1 MTYEPYLHILV
12 VTKGSIDC
20 VSKHDLIIVVI
31 IIIIIIIIISVVYIN
46 ILTADIFPLLF
57 CSIIIVMTHSTWMMM
72 VKNWASWVY

>member
-1 MTYEPYLHILV
+1 MTYEPYIHILV

-20 VSKHDLIIVVI
+20 VSKHDLVIIV
-31 IIIIIIIIISVVYIN
+31 IIIISVVYIN

-72 VKNWASWVY
+72 VTNWAT

>member
-20 VSKHDLIIVVI
+20 VSKHDIIIV
-31 IIIIIIIIISVVYIN
+31 IIIIISVVYII

-72 VKNWASWVY
+72 VKNWATWVY

>member
-1 MTYEPYLHILV
+1 MTYEPYIHILV

-20 VSKHDLIIVVI
+20 VSKHDLIIIV
-31 IIIIIIIIISVVYIN
+31 IIIIIIISVVYII

>member
-1 MTYEPYLHILV
+1 MTYEPYIHILV

-20 VSKHDLIIVVI
+20 VSKHDLIIIV
-31 IIIIIIIIISVVYIN
+31 IIIISVVYIN

-72 VKNWASWVY
+72 VTNWAT